1 MYTIMIVDDEYLV
14 REGLKNT
21 IDWESSGF
29 KVIGEASNGIE
40 GYDKYMQLK
49 PDIIIT
55 DVRMK
60 RQDGIEMVKRL
71 RQMEGFSAKVV
82 MLSAY
87 DEFSYAKGAIENG
100 VSAYMLKPVNE
111 DELISTLNGLRQK
124 IEVERKANN
133 IIRHMY
139 DQMPELKNEFLR
151 KLLSGDI
158 LSEEY
163 INERFEC
170 YEIVFPKGEYRVVS
184 ICVDSVR
191 ETQDD
196 CALYESLERSIYASA
211 AMHGNVEIILCR
223 TDKSNITVI
232 VGESE
237 RDGCNFSD
245 FLGDIKS
252 RFYEMTGEAVIVGI
266 SEKCRGVSELKE
278 AYRQAAAALNAATAD
293 NDSQCSRKVKEAKKI
308 IKKKYS
314 EDITVETVAEE
325 IFISPSYL
333 MHIFKEETGKT
344 FNQYLTEYRVEAA
357 KMLIKSGQYKIYE
370 ISSMV
375 GYGVPAYF
383 SSIFKKYTGMTPRQY
398 EQQNS
403 N

>member
-21 IDWESSGF
+21 IDWESNGF
-29 KVIGEASNGIE
+29 TVIGEGANGIE

-60 RQDGIEMVKRL
+60 RQDGIEMVRRL
-71 RQMEGFSAKVV
+71 RLTEGFSAKIV

-111 DELISTLNGLRQK
+111 SELINTLNALGRE
-124 IEVERKANN
+124 IATERKANN
-133 IIRHMY
+133 IIKHMY
-139 DQMPELKNEFLR
+139 DQMPELRNEFLK
-151 KLLSGDI
+151 KLLNGDT
-158 LSEEY
+158 LSKEY
-163 INERFEC
+163 IEGRLEF
-170 YEIVFPKGEYRVVS
+170 YEIVFPQGEYKV
-184 ICVDSVR
+184 I
-191 ETQDD
+191 
-196 CALYESLERSIYASA
+196 SIYIGGECIPYEKLEQVMYSSA
-211 AMHGNVEIILCR
+211 AAHGDILIIPCR
-223 TDKSNITVI
+223 TGENNITAI
-232 VGESE
+232 VENSKKSE
-237 RDGCNFSD
+237 SD
-245 FLGDIKS
+245 FPIFLNDVKNQFHDIMNN
-252 RFYEMTGEAVIVGI
+252 FAVIGI
-266 SEKCRGVSELKE
+266 SDNYRGLAEVKTAYIQAVSD
-278 AYRQAAAALNAATAD
+278 LNAAMFD
-293 NDSQCSRKVKEAKKI
+293 NDNQCSRKVKEAKKI
-308 IKKKYS
+308 IKKQYS
-314 EDITVETVAEE
+314 DDITVEMVAEK

-344 FNQYLTEYRVEAA
+344 FNQYLTEYRVETA
-357 KMLIKSGQYKIYE
+357 KMLIKSGKYKVYE

-398 EQQNS
+398 EQENS

>member
-21 IDWESSGF
+21 IDWESNGF

-60 RQDGIEMVKRL
+60 RQDGIEMVRRL
-71 RQMEGFSAKVV
+71 RQTEGFSAKVV

-87 DEFSYAKGAIENG
+87 DEFSYAKGAIETG

-111 DELISTLNGLRQK
+111 DELISTLSGLGQK
-124 IEVERKANN
+124 IEVERKADSL
-133 IIRHMY
+133 IRHMY
-139 DQMPELKNEFLR
+139 DQMPEFKNDFLR
-151 KLLSGDI
+151 KLLIGDI
-158 LSEEY
+158 SGEKH
-163 INERFEC
+163 IAERLEL
-170 YEIVFPKGEYRVVS
+170 YEIVFPKGEYTVIS
-184 ICVDSVR
+184 IRTGGGV
-191 ETQDD
+191 TQDD
-196 CALYESLERSIYASA
+196 CALIESLERLIYASA
-211 AMHGNVEIILCR
+211 AMHGDLEVITCR
-223 TDKSNITVI
+223 MGASDITVI
-232 VGESE
+232 VGAN
-237 RDGCNFSD
+237 DGDECVFD
-245 FLGDIKS
+245 FLDDIKS
-252 RFYEMTGEAVIVGI
+252 RFHEMTGDFMIVGF
-266 SEKCRGVSELKE
+266 SDKCRGVSELKA
-278 AYRQAAAALNAATAD
+278 AYAQAAAALNTAISD
-293 NDSQCSRKVKEAKKI
+293 NDSQYSRKVKEAKKI
-308 IKKKYS
+308 VKKKYS

-325 IFISPSYL
+325 ILISPSYL

-344 FNQYLTEYRVEAA
+344 FNQYLTEYRVEVA